1 MKSGCGITMVPP
13 EKGSRLGE
21 LCRQAVEILEKSGF
35 GRVVGREE
43 FVVAYQQSENPEF
56 GRILVIDE
64 DLKGRGL
71 NILHKHGIEVDH
83 HLVMTDLGLEE
94 DDEVDAEALQ
104 LLRDGIEAE
113 CVEVGDQVPGVYCSC
128 SSTF

>member
-1 MKSGCGITMVPP
+1 MVTMVPP
-13 EKGSRLGE
+13 VKGSRLGE

-35 GRVVGREE
+35 GRAVEREE
-43 FVVAYQQSENPEF
+43 FILAYQKSEKLEF

-64 DLKGRGL
+64 NLEGRGL
-71 NILHKHGIEVDH
+71 NFLLRHGIDPDH

-94 DDEVDAEALQ
+94 EDELDVEALQ

-113 CVEVGDQVPGVYCSC
+113 CVDVGEQIPGVYCPC
-128 SSTF
+128 GSSL